1 MGCFFCLM
9 GLNIMKWKAQ
19 EYDKESVQLL
29 TSYLSLNNFVPDYS
43 KKRIVVQTDT
53 GFSMLKLA
61 RKGGDIYDKYIELTR
76 NDYVMISHGRG
87 YSVFIRRTDYH
98 PERITGYKDVKR
110 YQDLMYTFTS
120 PPPKRKSIDLPKRLL
135 VLFSHMNGGN
145 GYDSNNAMDR
155 QFVQFFSDIQR
166 SLVKNVYVLRL
177 ADTNLSHG
185 SYFVNTPNFVNYEEL
200 IQELIKK
207 VATYNN
213 ISSDDIVLYGGSKGG
228 AGALVHASLGNYH
241 AVAGDPII
249 NAAKYNANKDWHFV
263 KNFREANLTDKII
276 NQAKNNTK
284 KMYVFASDAHPFNY
298 EHSIN
303 LSKQSDG
310 LIKIVDLSQDSMI
323 KTHPH
328 ITAQS
333 VPEQITLINLLFD
346 GNKMI
351 GNISEELSY
360 RNVESN
366 VLNKL

>member
-1 MGCFFCLM
+1 VFLYLM
-9 GLNIMKWKAQ
+9 NVNVMKWKAQ
-19 EYDKESVQLL
+19 EYDKDYVQLL
-29 TSYLSLNNFVPDYS
+29 TSYLSLEDFNPDYS
-43 KKRIVVQTDT
+43 KKRIVVQTNT

-61 RKGGDIYDKYIELTR
+61 RKGGDIYEKYIELTR
-76 NDYVMISHGRG
+76 NDYVMISHMRG
-87 YSVFIRRTDYH
+87 YSVFIKRTDYH
-98 PERITGYKDVKR
+98 PERIASYEHVRR
-110 YQDLMYTFTS
+110 YLDLMYTITS
-120 PPPKRKSIDLPKRLL
+120 PPPKRRSSTLPNRLL
-135 VLFSHMNGGN
+135 VLFSHMNGGS

-155 QFVQFFSDIQR
+155 QFVQFFTDVQR

-185 SYFVNTPNFVNYEEL
+185 SYFVNTPNFPNYENL
-200 IQELIKK
+200 IQDLIKK
-207 VATYNN
+207 VAKNNN
-213 ISSDDIVLYGGSKGG
+213 ISLDDVILYGGSKGG

-276 NQAKNNTK
+276 NQAESNTK
-284 KMYVFASDAHPFNY
+284 KMYVFASKAHPFNY
-298 EHSIN
+298 EHSVH
-303 LSKQSDG
+303 LSKQSNG
-310 LIKIVDLSQDSMI
+310 LIEIIDLSKDSMI

-346 GNKMI
+346 GNKI
-351 GNISEELSY
+351 LGSIAEKLLY

-366 VLNKL
+366 ISKKYN